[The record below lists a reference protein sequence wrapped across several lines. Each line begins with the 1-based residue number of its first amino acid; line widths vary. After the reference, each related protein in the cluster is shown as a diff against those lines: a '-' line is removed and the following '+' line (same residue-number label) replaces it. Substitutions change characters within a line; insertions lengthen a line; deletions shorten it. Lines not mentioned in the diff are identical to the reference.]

1 MRHVELAKK
10 LLQWNTKN
18 LVAQA
23 GLKKSEI
30 GNFFAETFQVKANG
44 RNYDANYDN
53 YFEFL
58 NQFRSTIRSIDYDL
72 QDFIVDKAHVV
83 IPLTAHI
90 IRIDG
95 RAEDFAAI
103 LILQFNKNNKIVLWH
118 EVYTAVLHTPK
129 HI

>member
-1 MRHVELAKK
+1 MQHVEIAEK
-10 LLQWNTKN
+10 LLRWNTKN

-23 GLKKSEI
+23 ALKKSEI
-30 GNFFAETFQVKANG
+30 GNFFAEIFQVKANG

-72 QDFIVDKAHVV
+72 QDFIVDKTNVV

-90 IRIDG
+90 IRVDG
-95 RAEDFAAI
+95 RAEDFEAI

-118 EVYTAVLHTPK
+118 EVYVSLGG
-129 HI
+129 I